1 MVPLA
6 RMRTLIFLLA
16 CGALAEMTR
25 SNTTSLLP
33 QPPGPRQGDPDR
45 HGTGD
50 SPSHVCAPGVAPEC
64 TAVPVQHGMC
74 LIIDGTAASSNSDRA
89 VPDGRVLMS
98 VALPFAVI
106 FMIALGVNAL
116 ITDHPREKPPRGPAG
131 RAQGPTRRPRPRRP
145 DAFDP
150 PLSALRPLPGTRPY
164 PRRPPRHQPAQRPT
178 RQRPG

>member
-50 SPSHVCAPGVAPEC
+50 GGPTSTCG
-64 TAVPVQHGMC
+64 GM
-74 LIIDGTAASSNSDRA
+74 TRAASVGVPSVDRDA
-89 VPDGRVLMS
+89 
-98 VALPFAVI
+98 
-106 FMIALGVNAL
+106 
-116 ITDHPREKPPRGPAG
+116 RERSE
-131 RAQGPTRRPRPRRP
+131 TV
-145 DAFDP
+145 
-150 PLSALRPLPGTRPY
+150 
-164 PRRPPRHQPAQRPT
+164 
-178 RQRPG
+178 

>member
-50 SPSHVCAPGVAPEC
+50 GGPTSTCGGMTPKC

-74 LIIDGTAASSNSDRA
+74 LITDGTAASSNSDRA

-116 ITDHPREKPPRGPAG
+116 ITDHPREKPPRGPAIVY
-131 RAQGPTRRPRPRRP
+131 AATRTNHLGIDMPSGCKYRHR
-145 DAFDP
+145 
-150 PLSALRPLPGTRPY
+150 SAADSTVEALASSAATTPSSRTTGST
-164 PRRPPRHQPAQRPT
+164 
-178 RQRPG
+178 